1 LSEFEPHPADTINAE
16 CNHGINQ
23 TVQFWGKEAGTMKKI
38 ALTIAIS
45 GLIFGASKAQAD
57 QALLSE
63 MFGRGIHAYYVGN
76 QDDAKEMF
84 SSAIDHGLEDPRVY
98 YFRGI
103 LAFDNGQPED
113 AIADW
118 KRGAEIEANSRTNFA
133 VGHTLSRFQGNGRV
147 QLESIRQ
154 TAKLAALEARM
165 ERAEQRYGELA
176 AGSVTPSA
184 SGGITPPPVP
194 SDIVNPFAAHLAE
207 GSASVVDNDAL
218 KNAMDDP
225 FAGEA
230 TAAPANTTP
239 AANNDPFSGGN
250 AGGSDPFGGAAP
262 ANNDPFGGNADP
274 FGGNPF
280 GN

>member
-1 LSEFEPHPADTINAE
+1 
-16 CNHGINQ
+16 
-23 TVQFWGKEAGTMKKI
+23 MKKI

-103 LAFDNGQPED
+103 LAYDNGQSED
-113 AIADW
+113 AVADW
-118 KRGAEIEANSRTNFA
+118 KRGAEIEAKSRTNFA
-133 VGHTLSRFQGNGRV
+133 VGHTLSRFQGSGRV
-147 QLESIRQ
+147 QLESIRK

-165 ERAEQRYGELA
+165 ERAQQRYGELA

-194 SDIVNPFAAHLAE
+194 SDIVNPFAADIAG
-207 GSASVVDNDAL
+207 GSASVVDDDAL
-218 KNAMDDP
+218 KNAMNDP

-230 TAAPANTTP
+230 TAAPANQTP
-239 AANNDPFSGGN
+239 AANNDPFGGGN
-250 AGGSDPFGGAAP
+250 AGGANPFGGAAP
-262 ANNDPFGGNADP
+262 ANKDPFGGNADP